1 MDNRTVRPNAPQPQ
15 QQDGKNPS
23 YRLTERL
30 QKDALSSVSALEE
43 TNEAT
48 RALGALIVAAMNEGE
63 SFKPHAYGIQS
74 LFQMIDEDYRFNTD
88 ELRKTLFRE
97 AHIVPEV
104 AP

>member
-1 MDNRTVRPNAPQPQ
+1 MDNRTVRPNATQPQ

-43 TNEAT
+43 TAEAT
-48 RALGALIVAAMNEGE
+48 RALGALITTALEGDGGLE
-63 SFKPHAYGIQS
+63 SHAYGINA
-74 LFQMIDEDYRFNTD
+74 LFLMIAEDFRFNTD

-97 AHIVPEV
+97 AHIVPEA